1 MPYRFR
7 ADRFFPVCAVSVL
20 CLAMAAPAGHGQ
32 TSADFVPVTDAML
45 LDPAPAD
52 WLMWRR
58 TLDGQGYSPLE
69 QITRENVGELR
80 MVWSRGMGPGSQQAT
95 PLAYRGVLYVPNP
108 RDVIQAIDAATG
120 DLLWEYRRDLPD
132 DTATRGLAT
141 TNRNLAIY
149 ENRII
154 DTSADGYVFA
164 LDAATGR
171 QTWETQI
178 LDYEVHPG
186 AAELRADHRRRQ
198 GDFRSELLFARRT
211 GGLRHRRP
219 RRDDRR
225 GAVAAAHDTGP
236 RRAGRRDLGRGAVRG
251 AKARRR
257 LDGPEL
263 RPRAEP
269 GLHRHVGHLSRAEV
283 HARRRRPGAPLPQL
297 HPGAGRG
304 YRRDRLVLP
313 APERPLG
320 PRPPVR
326 AAPRRHRRRTGSRGG
341 GVDQPRG
348 SRTERCAR
356 C

>member
-7 ADRFFPVCAVSVL
+7 ADRFFPVCAVTVL
-20 CLAMAAPAGHGQ
+20 CLAMAVPAADGQ

-120 DLLWEYRRDLPD
+120 DILWEYRRDLPD

-154 DTSADGYVFA
+154 DTSADGYVSPS
-164 LDAATGR
+164 T
-171 QTWETQI
+171 
-178 LDYEVHPG
+178 P
-186 AAELRADHRRRQ
+186 
-198 GDFRSELLFARRT
+198 
-211 GGLRHRRP
+211 RP
-219 RRDDRR
+219 
-225 GAVAAAHDTGP
+225 
-236 RRAGRRDLGRGAVRG
+236 AGRPGRRKSWTTTYIPRCRAPGRSSPA
-251 AKARRR
+251 AR
-257 LDGPEL
+257 
-263 RPRAEP
+263 
-269 GLHRHVGHLSRAEV
+269 
-283 HARRRRPGAPLPQL
+283 
-297 HPGAGRG
+297 
-304 YRRDRLVLP
+304 
-313 APERPLG
+313 
-320 PRPPVR
+320 
-326 AAPRRHRRRTGSRGG
+326 
-341 GVDQPRG
+341 
-348 SRTERCAR
+348 
-356 C
+356 